1 MIVIVNNPHIM
12 KVKIK
17 LESDFILQ
25 ASDMNAITA
34 DDIGRAE
41 SVRSTVQQISVQEK
55 VSSNVQLLS
64 LSKWILVGCISIVL
78 KVIV

>member
-41 SVRSTVQQISVQEK
+41 SVCSTVQQISVQEK